1 MVTDLEI
8 KGGSSRDP
16 LCPGGQWGLAPASL
30 GSWAEPGAGAM
41 SARPAAR
48 QSLCRRPGP
57 SVLQQEVGG
66 HVKVVI
72 GRSQGFQSV
81 APRKSHLHESG
92 DLKTETKPEV

>member
-1 MVTDLEI
+1 MVTGLGI

-16 LCPGGQWGLAPASL
+16 CAQRPAQRPGLA
-30 GSWAEPGAGAM
+30 GSRG
-41 SARPAAR
+41 SAC
-48 QSLCRRPGP
+48 QSPCRRPGP

-72 GRSQGFQSV
+72 GSSQGFQRV
-81 APRKSHLHESG
+81 APGKSHLHEPG

>member
-8 KGGSSRDP
+8 KGPPVPRRTVGTQRQPAWGPGLSWEWGQ
-16 LCPGGQWGLAPASL
+16 CPP
-30 GSWAEPGAGAM
+30 
-41 SARPAAR
+41 RPAAR
-48 QSLCRRPGP
+48 QSLCRWPGP

-66 HVKVVI
+66 HVKVII
-72 GRSQGFQSV
+72 GSSQGFQSV